1 MCRRTHQIYNFFRK
15 DKYNRTY
22 IYGAGHSSTGC
33 MCAELRIT
41 TYSRILFTSDFVNIN
56 IHYDETK

>member
-22 IYGAGHSSTGC
+22 SGAFADGL
-33 MCAELRIT
+33 CAELRIT
-41 TYSRILFTSDFVNIN
+41 TYSRILFTSDFVYIN
-56 IHYDETK
+56 IYDETK